1 MRSWSQAHP
10 VLSSVVMGAA
20 IAVLFFL
27 LTGASVDAMSIG
39 LSVLLG
45 LAWGA
50 SWYLR
55 LRVGSG

>member
-1 MRSWSQAHP
+1 
-10 VLSSVVMGAA
+10 MGVA

-27 LTGASVDAMSIG
+27 LTGASVDAISIG

-45 LAWGA
+45 LAWGT

-55 LRVGSG
+55 LRVRAGRDA